1 MLTFSADGNEIIP
14 LSQQFDFIFG
24 KSFNSYDLNKKAE
37 NVYKEGSG
45 LWDILN
51 DEVYIEKLNKCAR
64 DMFPNVLPNSGK
76 RDIGSDSYYSHL
88 VPLVCMS
95 GCVLPQS
102 DDNGQ
107 QYFNPDGTVTVA
119 EFLDSLNALK
129 FGCNSDIN
137 REKSLD
143 SISNKDDF
151 FNMGYNACLSG
162 LASPFYRLYTRQELM
177 QPITRLELAY
187 ITVVC
192 WRDFTSKYGYINGG
206 NYRLGLNVDWDNPSR
221 YVNKFEDGFSYKVTK
236 KVTADEY
243 KIPSTDLRDY
253 IDDSISDLKL
263 QIKQGTRGIPL
274 PVFMCLFELDALDL
288 FYFEDKRL
296 DPLKEV
302 SRGELTYFI
311 VKLAREFS
319 IKFVSSGDNSYM

>member
-1 MLTFSADGNEIIP
+1 MHYRYTVSKTFDKGVVTKTSTKNGIPIYTSIISQYDKLDDKEYDVNILKGVPDSISFSEAVKVAKSFLENDTALNMLTFSVDCNEVIP

-24 KSFNSYDLNKKAE
+24 RSFNSYDLNKKAE

-76 RDIGSDSYYSHL
+76 KDIGSDSYYSHL

-95 GCVLPQS
+95 GCILPQS

-143 SISNKDDF
+143 SISNEDDF
-151 FNMGYNACLSG
+151 FKMG
-162 LASPFYRLYTRQELM
+162 
-177 QPITRLELAY
+177 
-187 ITVVC
+187 
-192 WRDFTSKYGYINGG
+192 
-206 NYRLGLNVDWDNPSR
+206 
-221 YVNKFEDGFSYKVTK
+221 
-236 KVTADEY
+236 
-243 KIPSTDLRDY
+243 
-253 IDDSISDLKL
+253 
-263 QIKQGTRGIPL
+263 
-274 PVFMCLFELDALDL
+274 
-288 FYFEDKRL
+288 
-296 DPLKEV
+296 
-302 SRGELTYFI
+302 
-311 VKLAREFS
+311 
-319 IKFVSSGDNSYM
+319 